1 MNESNGVIRDARKL
15 GIPKML
21 ILGLQHMFAMF
32 GATILVP
39 ILVNSYFVDACGEGP
54 SRGLTVS
61 VTLFCAGFGTL
72 LFHLCAKF
80 KVPAFLGSSFAFLS
94 GFAAVAN
101 LNTGKYASMSVNDKA
116 AYACGGIVVAGLL
129 YLIFALIIRMVGV
142 KRVMRYLP
150 PVVTGPVIICIGL
163 SLAGSAINNA
173 STNWFL
179 ALVALAVI
187 IIFNIWGK
195 GMFKIIPI
203 LMGVVIAYAVAV
215 VLNALGIKNPDG
227 SVIINFAPV
236 AQAGIVGLP
245 PLQLCKFDLTSIM
258 IMAPIAIATMMEHVG
273 DMSAISA
280 TVGENF
286 LSDPGLHR
294 TLLGD
299 GLATVMAGFIGGPA
313 NTTYGENTGVLELSR
328 VHDPR
333 VIRIAAVFAIIVSF
347 IPKVS
352 ALISTMP
359 SSIIGGVSFML
370 YGIISAIGV
379 RNVAL
384 AANDIDAKVI
394 QISTDDVF
402 DKESRIPYN
411 EFDTVHPRTIYG
423 KSKEAGE
430 KILTQL
436 LNRFVIIRSSWIY
449 GIGRDFVD
457 EVLRNAAKGGTME
470 VPNNQY
476 AAPTSAFELARVIC
490 HFIDNEEYG
499 LYHVVCPGSC
509 SRYEFART
517 ILEYTGKTGDLDL
530 YPVVARDDVR
540 PTYSVLD
547 NMMLRLTGIPE
558 PPDWKTALKEYLE
571 ETGGI
576 E

>member
-39 ILVNSYFVDACGEGP
+39 ILVNSYFADACGEGP

-236 AQAGIVGLP
+236 AQAGIVGFP

-299 GLATVMAGFIGGPA
+299 GLATAMAGFIGGPA

-370 YGIISAIGV
+370 YGMISAIGV
-379 RNVAL
+379 RNVVENKVDLTKSRNLIIAGVIFVCGLGFSNGLSFTIGGTTVTLTAL
-384 AANDIDAKVI
+384 AIAAI
-394 QISTDDVF
+394 
-402 DKESRIPYN
+402 
-411 EFDTVHPRTIYG
+411 
-423 KSKEAGE
+423 AG
-430 KILTQL
+430 IL
-436 LNRFVIIRSSWIY
+436 LNMI
-449 GIGRDFVD
+449 
-457 EVLRNAAKGGTME
+457 L
-470 VPNNQY
+470 
-476 AAPTSAFELARVIC
+476 
-490 HFIDNEEYG
+490 
-499 LYHVVCPGSC
+499 PGND
-509 SRYEFART
+509 YEFGVN
-517 ILEYTGKTGDLDL
+517 ESGDEN
-530 YPVVARDDVR
+530 R
-540 PTYSVLD
+540 
-547 NMMLRLTGIPE
+547 GIH
-558 PPDWKTALKEYLE
+558 A
-571 ETGGI
+571 
-576 E
+576 

>member
-1 MNESNGVIRDARKL
+1 MNESNGVLRDARKL

-54 SRGLTVS
+54 SRSLTVS

-227 SVIINFAPV
+227 SVIINFVPV

-299 GLATVMAGFIGGPA
+299 GLATAMAGFIGGPA

-370 YGIISAIGV
+370 YGMISAIGV
-379 RNVAL
+379 RNVVENKVDLTKSRNLIIAGVIFVCGLGFSNGLSFTIGGTTVTLTAL
-384 AANDIDAKVI
+384 AIAAI
-394 QISTDDVF
+394 
-402 DKESRIPYN
+402 
-411 EFDTVHPRTIYG
+411 
-423 KSKEAGE
+423 AG
-430 KILTQL
+430 IL
-436 LNRFVIIRSSWIY
+436 LNMI
-449 GIGRDFVD
+449 
-457 EVLRNAAKGGTME
+457 L
-470 VPNNQY
+470 
-476 AAPTSAFELARVIC
+476 
-490 HFIDNEEYG
+490 
-499 LYHVVCPGSC
+499 PGND
-509 SRYEFART
+509 YEFGVN
-517 ILEYTGKTGDLDL
+517 ESGDEN
-530 YPVVARDDVR
+530 R
-540 PTYSVLD
+540 
-547 NMMLRLTGIPE
+547 GIH
-558 PPDWKTALKEYLE
+558 A
-571 ETGGI
+571 
-576 E
+576 